1 MTLTPEIFE
10 SRWQA
15 TLCFF
20 LFCALVEDQNESLRH
35 RGYFMC
41 IWGTCVNGVSTKRKI
56 IFLVVSVCQ
65 VMSSQVCLYNPISYS
80 GSQWAFRAHN
90 SNGSEPEL
98 SKKTR
103 RKPPEN
109 DKPIKNGTNFEEI
122 QKEILLPLQQ
132 YVCQQQNTSD
142 ARWSW

>member
-1 MTLTPEIFE
+1 MTVTPEIFE

-15 TLCFF
+15 NSLFLPFLCSGRGSKWIAEAQR
-20 LFCALVEDQNESLRH
+20 LLYVYLR
-35 RGYFMC
+35 YMC
-41 IWGTCVNGVSTKRKI
+41 EWVSTKRKI